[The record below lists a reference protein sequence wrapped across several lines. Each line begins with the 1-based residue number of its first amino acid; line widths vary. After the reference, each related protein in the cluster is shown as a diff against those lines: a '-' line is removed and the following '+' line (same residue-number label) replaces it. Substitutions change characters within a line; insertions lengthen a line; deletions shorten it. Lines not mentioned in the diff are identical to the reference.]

1 MCNENFSSKKESED
15 MVNHPSHYTW
25 LKEKCGVEVI
35 DITRHMNFDLGNAV
49 KYILRA
55 GKKCLKRN
63 ERQAKVEDLQKA
75 IWYINDEI
83 SRFTKN
89 QPDLKVDNTCNCEG
103 ECSCNEAEESPVE
116 NDKIDFYIGR
126 YGKEFED
133 SYKLNNKI
141 NILKMKNYPEEDL
154 ANLKEMKAGLIGV
167 DLDLVNFIERDTSIP
182 YYRRKIKSCYEVT
195 IWGNRSLEGFCP
207 VNMSNAYVTYHTNV
221 ADLINLLNRMRQ
233 FLMESQDVIEAIQ
246 FFMNSVNIVN
256 SKKNENPGIKFKTGA
271 WYDENGNAK
280 FPGYSANTIFKV
292 VEVNEILHRKTAA
305 LDVVVNSVEFE
316 SIDTTPK
323 FSPSVIEVRFNFNDN
338 SFMIFS
344 TNSTDINSIVD
355 FIYSLNPNSC
365 LGWEEFGRYFNVSDF
380 AVYE

>member
-116 NDKIDFYIGR
+116 NDKIDFYTGR
-126 YGKEFED
+126 YRKEFED
-133 SYKLNNKI
+133 SSYKLSNKI

-154 ANLKEMKAGLIGV
+154 DDLKEMKAGLIGV

-195 IWGNRSLEGFCP
+195 IWGNRTLDGFCP
-207 VNMSNAYVTYHTNV
+207 VSMANAYVTYHTNV

-233 FLMESQDVIEAIQ
+233 FLMESQDVIEAVQ

-256 SKKNENPGIKFKTGA
+256 PKKHENPGIKFKNDT
-271 WYDENGNAK
+271 WYNENSKAT
-280 FPGYSANTIFKV
+280 FPGYSKDTIFRV
-292 VEVNEILHRKTAA
+292 SNVSEILHRKGNA
-305 LDVVVNSVEFE
+305 LDVVVNRVDFE

-323 FSPSVIEVRFNFNDN
+323 FSPSAIEVIFNLGDDN
-338 SFMIFS
+338 CMIFS

-355 FIYSLNPNSC
+355 FIYSLDSDSC
-365 LGWEEFGRYFNVSDF
+365 LGWEEFGKYFE
-380 AVYE
+380 VYE